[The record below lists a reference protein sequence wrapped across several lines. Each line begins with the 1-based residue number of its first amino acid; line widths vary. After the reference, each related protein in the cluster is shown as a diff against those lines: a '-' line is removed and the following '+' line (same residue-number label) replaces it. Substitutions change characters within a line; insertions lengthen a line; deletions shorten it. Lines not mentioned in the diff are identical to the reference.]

1 MNGDNSHVRPALS
14 ITGMTCDGC
23 ANAVRRALSRVA
35 GVERAEVDLARGR
48 AVVAGVAR
56 PEDLVAAVK
65 AAGFGAEPEPPQ
77 G

>member
-1 MNGDNSHVRPALS
+1 MNSDNSHVRPALS

-35 GVERAEVDLARGR
+35 GVDLARGR
-48 AVVAGVAR
+48 GVVAGVAR
-56 PEDLVAAVK
+56 PEDLIAAVK
-65 AAGFGAEPEPPQ
+65 AAGFGAELEPPQ